1 MLHLNRKLFH
11 ITIYLLCLNVYICLE
26 LMKFKEET
34 KLYKFVEINSSEIDK
49 FNESDRKG
57 HIFQT
62 SYWAEL
68 KKDWKKKFIA
78 GYDNDNNMVITA
90 TILLRKAPYI
100 NKYMG
105 YIPRSFTCD
114 YNNKKLLIEFTEYLR
129 EFAKKNNI
137 SFITIDPDIH
147 LKENEEAL
155 SEGTEIKNFLKSLG
169 YKNTDSKNFEA
180 IQPNF
185 VFRLPLPTEGNKM
198 DIKKAVFK
206 KFSSKTRYN
215 IKVAEERGLSVEVY
229 DKETLNED
237 VLDRFHEIMVTT
249 GKRDNFLVR
258 HREYFKDMIDY
269 LYPHCRLYMVKYS
282 YENDFNRLSEKLNK
296 QEEAKTKA
304 INKIEELKVKLDA
317 ETDEDK
323 KSRIEKKLN
332 DQDKRLK
339 EAERQIEGFK
349 KKISD
354 IEPFKGQEIYLSGSI
369 YLYYGNKAWYLY
381 GASENILRDTMPN
394 FAMQWSMICDSIDLG
409 CDVYDFRGVSGDLNP
424 ENPLYGLYKFK
435 KGFNGNFV
443 EFIGEFDIVIDN
455 GIYTLYK
462 KAFPQFKK
470 IRNAIMNKKQ

>member
-1 MLHLNRKLFH
+1 M
-11 ITIYLLCLNVYICLE
+11 
-26 LMKFKEET
+26 
-34 KLYKFVEINSSEIDK
+34 YKFVEINSSEIDK
-49 FNESDRKG
+49 FNESNRKG

-443 EFIGEFDIVIDN
+443 EFIGEFDIVVDN

>member
-1 MLHLNRKLFH
+1 M
-11 ITIYLLCLNVYICLE
+11 
-26 LMKFKEET
+26 
-34 KLYKFVEINSSEIDK
+34 YKFVEINSSEIDK

-68 KKDWKKKFIA
+68 KKDWKNKFIA

-443 EFIGEFDIVIDN
+443 EFIGEFDIVVDN

>member
-1 MLHLNRKLFH
+1 M
-11 ITIYLLCLNVYICLE
+11 
-26 LMKFKEET
+26 
-34 KLYKFVEINSSEIDK
+34 YKFVEINSSEIDK

-155 SEGTEIKNFLKSLG
+155 SEGIEIKNFLKSLG

-443 EFIGEFDIVIDN
+443 EFIGEFDIVVDN
-455 GIYTLYK
+455 RIYTLYK

>member
-1 MLHLNRKLFH
+1 M
-11 ITIYLLCLNVYICLE
+11 
-26 LMKFKEET
+26 
-34 KLYKFVEINSSEIDK
+34 YKFVEINSSEIDK

-435 KGFNGNFV
+435 KGYNGNFV
-443 EFIGEFDIVIDN
+443 EFIGEFDIVVDN

>member
-1 MLHLNRKLFH
+1 M
-11 ITIYLLCLNVYICLE
+11 
-26 LMKFKEET
+26 
-34 KLYKFVEINSSEIDK
+34 YKFVEINSSEIDK

>member
-1 MLHLNRKLFH
+1 M
-11 ITIYLLCLNVYICLE
+11 
-26 LMKFKEET
+26 
-34 KLYKFVEINSSEIDK
+34 YKFVEINSSEIDK

-185 VFRLPLPTEGNKM
+185 VFRLPLPTEENKM

-443 EFIGEFDIVIDN
+443 EFIGEFDIVVDN

>member
-1 MLHLNRKLFH
+1 M
-11 ITIYLLCLNVYICLE
+11 
-26 LMKFKEET
+26 
-34 KLYKFVEINSSEIDK
+34 YKFVEINSSEIDK

-304 INKIEELKVKLDA
+304 INKIKELKVKLDA

>member
-1 MLHLNRKLFH
+1 M
-11 ITIYLLCLNVYICLE
+11 
-26 LMKFKEET
+26 
-34 KLYKFVEINSSEIDK
+34 YKFVEINSSEIDK

-304 INKIEELKVKLDA
+304 INKIEELKVKLEA

-443 EFIGEFDIVIDN
+443 EFIGEFDIVVDN

-470 IRNAIMNKKQ
+470 MRNAIMNKKQ

>member
-1 MLHLNRKLFH
+1 M
-11 ITIYLLCLNVYICLE
+11 
-26 LMKFKEET
+26 
-34 KLYKFVEINSSEIDK
+34 YKFVEINSSEIDK

-470 IRNAIMNKKQ
+470 

>member
-1 MLHLNRKLFH
+1 M
-11 ITIYLLCLNVYICLE
+11 
-26 LMKFKEET
+26 
-34 KLYKFVEINSSEIDK
+34 YKFVEINSSEIDK

-185 VFRLPLPTEGNKM
+185 VFRLPLPTEGNKI

-443 EFIGEFDIVIDN
+443 EFIGEFDIVVDN

>member
-1 MLHLNRKLFH
+1 M
-11 ITIYLLCLNVYICLE
+11 
-26 LMKFKEET
+26 
-34 KLYKFVEINSSEIDK
+34 YKFVEINSSEIDK

-78 GYDNDNNMVITA
+78 GYDNHNNMVITA

-443 EFIGEFDIVIDN
+443 EFIGEFDIVVDN

>member
-1 MLHLNRKLFH
+1 M
-11 ITIYLLCLNVYICLE
+11 
-26 LMKFKEET
+26 
-34 KLYKFVEINSSEIDK
+34 YKFVEINSSEIDK

-68 KKDWKKKFIA
+68 KKDWKKKFIE

-443 EFIGEFDIVIDN
+443 EFIGEFDIVVDN

>member
-1 MLHLNRKLFH
+1 M
-11 ITIYLLCLNVYICLE
+11 
-26 LMKFKEET
+26 
-34 KLYKFVEINSSEIDK
+34 YKFVEINSSEIDK

-323 KSRIEKKLN
+323 KSRLEKKLN

-443 EFIGEFDIVIDN
+443 EFIGEFDIVVDN

>member
-1 MLHLNRKLFH
+1 M
-11 ITIYLLCLNVYICLE
+11 
-26 LMKFKEET
+26 
-34 KLYKFVEINSSEIDK
+34 YKFVEINSSEIDK

-304 INKIEELKVKLDA
+304 INKIEELKVKLEA

-354 IEPFKGQEIYLSGSI
+354 IEPFKGQEIYISGSI

-443 EFIGEFDIVIDN
+443 EFIGEFDIVVDN

>member
-1 MLHLNRKLFH
+1 M
-11 ITIYLLCLNVYICLE
+11 
-26 LMKFKEET
+26 
-34 KLYKFVEINSSEIDK
+34 YKFVEINSSEIDK

-185 VFRLPLPTEGNKM
+185 VFRLPLPTERNKM

>member
-1 MLHLNRKLFH
+1 M
-11 ITIYLLCLNVYICLE
+11 
-26 LMKFKEET
+26 
-34 KLYKFVEINSSEIDK
+34 YKFVEINSSEIDK

-137 SFITIDPDIH
+137 SFITIDPDIN

-443 EFIGEFDIVIDN
+443 EFIGEFDIVVDN

>member
-1 MLHLNRKLFH
+1 M
-11 ITIYLLCLNVYICLE
+11 
-26 LMKFKEET
+26 
-34 KLYKFVEINSSEIDK
+34 YKFVEINSSEIDK

-237 VLDRFHEIMVTT
+237 VLERFHEIMVTT

-424 ENPLYGLYKFK
+424 DNPLYGLYKFK

-443 EFIGEFDIVIDN
+443 EFIGEFDIVVDN

>member
-1 MLHLNRKLFH
+1 M
-11 ITIYLLCLNVYICLE
+11 
-26 LMKFKEET
+26 
-34 KLYKFVEINSSEIDK
+34 YKFVEINSSEIDK

-304 INKIEELKVKLDA
+304 INKIEELKVKLDT

-394 FAMQWSMICDSIDLG
+394 FAMQWSMICDSIDLS

-443 EFIGEFDIVIDN
+443 EFIGEFDIVVDN

>member
-1 MLHLNRKLFH
+1 M
-11 ITIYLLCLNVYICLE
+11 
-26 LMKFKEET
+26 
-34 KLYKFVEINSSEIDK
+34 YKFVEINSSEIDK

-435 KGFNGNFV
+435 KGFN
-443 EFIGEFDIVIDN
+443 
-455 GIYTLYK
+455 
-462 KAFPQFKK
+462 
-470 IRNAIMNKKQ
+470 

>member
-1 MLHLNRKLFH
+1 M
-11 ITIYLLCLNVYICLE
+11 
-26 LMKFKEET
+26 
-34 KLYKFVEINSSEIDK
+34 YKFVEINSSEIDK

-78 GYDNDNNMVITA
+78 GYDNDNNIVITA

-296 QEEAKTKA
+296 QEEAKTNA

-443 EFIGEFDIVIDN
+443 EFIGEFDIVVDN

>member
-1 MLHLNRKLFH
+1 M
-11 ITIYLLCLNVYICLE
+11 
-26 LMKFKEET
+26 
-34 KLYKFVEINSSEIDK
+34 YKFVEINSSEIDK

-332 DQDKRLK
+332 DQDRRLK

-443 EFIGEFDIVIDN
+443 EFIGEFDIVVDN

>member
-1 MLHLNRKLFH
+1 M
-11 ITIYLLCLNVYICLE
+11 
-26 LMKFKEET
+26 
-34 KLYKFVEINSSEIDK
+34 YKFVEINSSEIDK

-304 INKIEELKVKLDA
+304 INNIEELKVKLDA

-443 EFIGEFDIVIDN
+443 EFIGEFDIVVDN

>member
-1 MLHLNRKLFH
+1 M
-11 ITIYLLCLNVYICLE
+11 
-26 LMKFKEET
+26 
-34 KLYKFVEINSSEIDK
+34 YKFVEINSSEIDK

-215 IKVAEERGLSVEVY
+215 IKVAEERGLSIEVY

-443 EFIGEFDIVIDN
+443 EFIGEFDIVVDN

>member
-1 MLHLNRKLFH
+1 M
-11 ITIYLLCLNVYICLE
+11 
-26 LMKFKEET
+26 
-34 KLYKFVEINSSEIDK
+34 YKFVEINSSEIDK

-206 KFSSKTRYN
+206 RFSSKTRYN

-443 EFIGEFDIVIDN
+443 EFIGEFDIVVDN

>member
-1 MLHLNRKLFH
+1 M
-11 ITIYLLCLNVYICLE
+11 
-26 LMKFKEET
+26 
-34 KLYKFVEINSSEIDK
+34 YKFVEINSSEIDK

-78 GYDNDNNMVITA
+78 GYDNDNNIVITA

-237 VLDRFHEIMVTT
+237 VLDRFHEVMVTT

-443 EFIGEFDIVIDN
+443 EFIGEFDIVVDN

>member
-1 MLHLNRKLFH
+1 M
-11 ITIYLLCLNVYICLE
+11 
-26 LMKFKEET
+26 
-34 KLYKFVEINSSEIDK
+34 YKFVEINSSEIDK
-49 FNESDRKG
+49 FNESNRKG

-68 KKDWKKKFIA
+68 KKDWKSKFIA
-78 GYDNDNNMVITA
+78 GYDNDNNVVITA
-90 TILLRKAPYI
+90 TVLLRKAPYI

-114 YNNKKLLIEFTEYLR
+114 YTNKKLLIEFTEYLR
-129 EFAKKNNI
+129 DFAKKNNI

-185 VFRLPLPTEGNKM
+185 VFRLPLPTEGDKM

-258 HREYFKDMIDY
+258 HREYFKDMIDF

-296 QEEAKTKA
+296 QEEAKVKA
-304 INKIEELKVKLDA
+304 AKKIEELQVKFEA

-323 KSRIEKKLN
+323 KSRVEKKIN
-332 DQDKRLK
+332 DQDKRMK

-349 KKISD
+349 KKIAD

-435 KGFNGNFV
+435 KGFNGDFV

-470 IRNAIMNKKQ
+470 IRNKIMNKKQ

>member
-1 MLHLNRKLFH
+1 M
-11 ITIYLLCLNVYICLE
+11 
-26 LMKFKEET
+26 
-34 KLYKFVEINSSEIDK
+34 YKFVEINSSEIDK

-304 INKIEELKVKLDA
+304 INKIEELKVKLEA

-354 IEPFKGQEIYLSGSI
+354 IEPFKCQEIYLSGSI

-443 EFIGEFDIVIDN
+443 EFIGEFDIVVDN

-470 IRNAIMNKKQ
+470 IRNAIMNNKQ

>member
-1 MLHLNRKLFH
+1 M
-11 ITIYLLCLNVYICLE
+11 
-26 LMKFKEET
+26 
-34 KLYKFVEINSSEIDK
+34 YKFVEINSSEIDK
-49 FNESDRKG
+49 FNESNRKG

-68 KKDWKKKFIA
+68 KKDWKSKFVA
-78 GYDNDNNMVITA
+78 GYDNDNNLVITA

-114 YNNKKLLIEFTEYLR
+114 YTNKKLLIEFTEYLR
-129 EFAKKNNI
+129 DFAKKNNI

-147 LKENEEAL
+147 LNENEKEL
-155 SEGTEIKNFLKSLG
+155 SEGAEIKNFLKSLG

-185 VFRLPLPTEGNKM
+185 VFRLPLPTEGDKM

-282 YENDFNRLSEKLNK
+282 YENDFNRLSEKLSK
-296 QEEAKTKA
+296 QEDAKVKA
-304 INKIEELKVKLDA
+304 LKKIEELKVKFDA

-323 KSRIEKKLN
+323 KSRVEKKLN

-435 KGFNGNFV
+435 KGFNGDFV
-443 EFIGEFDIVIDN
+443 EFIGEFDIVVDN

>member
-1 MLHLNRKLFH
+1 M
-11 ITIYLLCLNVYICLE
+11 
-26 LMKFKEET
+26 
-34 KLYKFVEINSSEIDK
+34 YKFVEINSSEIDK

-147 LKENEEAL
+147 LKEKEEAL

-215 IKVAEERGLSVEVY
+215 IKIAEERGLSVEVY

>member
-1 MLHLNRKLFH
+1 M
-11 ITIYLLCLNVYICLE
+11 
-26 LMKFKEET
+26 
-34 KLYKFVEINSSEIDK
+34 YKFVEINSSEIDK

-237 VLDRFHEIMVTT
+237 VLDRFHEVMVTT

-296 QEEAKTKA
+296 QEEAKIKA

-443 EFIGEFDIVIDN
+443 EFIGEFDIVVDN

>member
-1 MLHLNRKLFH
+1 M
-11 ITIYLLCLNVYICLE
+11 
-26 LMKFKEET
+26 
-34 KLYKFVEINSSEIDK
+34 YKYVEINSSEIDK
-49 FNESDRKG
+49 FKG

-443 EFIGEFDIVIDN
+443 EFIGEFDIVVDN

>member
-1 MLHLNRKLFH
+1 M
-11 ITIYLLCLNVYICLE
+11 
-26 LMKFKEET
+26 
-34 KLYKFVEINSSEIDK
+34 YKFVEINSSEIDK
-49 FNESDRKG
+49 FNESNRKG

-68 KKDWKKKFIA
+68 KKDWKSKFVA
-78 GYDNDNNMVITA
+78 GYDNDNNVVITA
-90 TILLRKAPYI
+90 TLLLRKAPYI

-129 EFAKKNNI
+129 DFAKKNNI

-147 LKENEEAL
+147 LNENEKEL
-155 SEGTEIKNFLKSLG
+155 TEGAEIKNFLKSLG

-185 VFRLPLPTEGNKM
+185 VFRLPLPTEGDKM

-282 YENDFNRLSEKLNK
+282 YENDFSRLSEKLKK
-296 QEEAKTKA
+296 QEDAKVKA
-304 INKIEELKVKLDA
+304 LKKIEELKVKFDA

-323 KSRIEKKLN
+323 KSRVEKKLN

-339 EAERQIEGFK
+339 EAERQIEGFQ
-349 KKISD
+349 KKIAD

-435 KGFNGNFV
+435 KGFNGDFV
-443 EFIGEFDIVIDN
+443 EFIGEFDIVVDN

>member
-1 MLHLNRKLFH
+1 M
-11 ITIYLLCLNVYICLE
+11 
-26 LMKFKEET
+26 
-34 KLYKFVEINSSEIDK
+34 YKFVEINSSEIDK

-304 INKIEELKVKLDA
+304 INKIEELKVKIDA

>member
-1 MLHLNRKLFH
+1 M
-11 ITIYLLCLNVYICLE
+11 
-26 LMKFKEET
+26 
-34 KLYKFVEINSSEIDK
+34 YKFVEINSSEIDK

-443 EFIGEFDIVIDN
+443 EFIGEFDIVVDN
-455 GIYTLYK
+455 VIYTLYK

>member
-1 MLHLNRKLFH
+1 
-11 ITIYLLCLNVYICLE
+11 
-26 LMKFKEET
+26 MKFKEET

-155 SEGTEIKNFLKSLG
+155 SEGIEIKNFLKSLG

-443 EFIGEFDIVIDN
+443 EFIGEFDIVVDN

>member
-1 MLHLNRKLFH
+1 M
-11 ITIYLLCLNVYICLE
+11 
-26 LMKFKEET
+26 
-34 KLYKFVEINSSEIDK
+34 YKFVEINSSEIDK

-282 YENDFNRLSEKLNK
+282 YENDFNRLSKKLNK